1 MGFIKRMS
9 VPAGLPGSHPVQL
22 RPRDLLDLLQITFP
36 LSQQIV
42 GWSKGNEYPHP
53 FCTGH
58 FFYAPVHWTDDGCS
72 FSMEL
77 IIPAVW
83 SQSLQVQPS
92 GAGWRRNKCQ
102 DCSWNVTSS
111 LAHKRGLC
119 KAGQRY
125 SFWERGTVI
134 LHLGQGTTIFFPNLF
149 FAHNHLTL
157 PMDDRFISTLATFS
171 GTLEAVLGTDFI
183 GSTFLS
189 SPPWQM
195 PQRLQFPCA
204 RISVFMSQ
212 LEILDLNPWFIFT
225 PISSASVREF
235 RRVFKC
241 TEMSKKLKKRQIF
254 HISQLKTNYNCAFQQ
269 TSDCRLIFSYE
280 TETEVNEANCVYQH
294 FWTKEKKPTQFWRE
308 FFVRNKLG
316 KIATVVS
323 AFPKTA

>member
-125 SFWERGTVI
+125 SFWEQ
-134 LHLGQGTTIFFPNLF
+134 GQWFFTWDKEQLFSSPIFF
-149 FAHNHLTL
+149 L
-157 PMDDRFISTLATFS
+157 PIITWLCLWM
-171 GTLEAVLGTDFI
+171 TD
-183 GSTFLS
+183 
-189 SPPWQM
+189 
-195 PQRLQFPCA
+195 
-204 RISVFMSQ
+204 
-212 LEILDLNPWFIFT
+212 
-225 PISSASVREF
+225 SSA
-235 RRVFKC
+235 
-241 TEMSKKLKKRQIF
+241 
-254 HISQLKTNYNCAFQQ
+254 H
-269 TSDCRLIFSYE
+269 
-280 TETEVNEANCVYQH
+280 
-294 FWTKEKKPTQFWRE
+294 
-308 FFVRNKLG
+308 
-316 KIATVVS
+316 
-323 AFPKTA
+323 